1 MDTKVM
7 SQFEVMDEDM
17 LTAIEG
23 GGIDWGKTASCAGSI
38 AMGAMEGYGMAAGST
53 IFLGPFA
60 IGTGAVGAVIGGIG
74 GACYCG

>member
-38 AMGAMEGYGMAAGST
+38 AMGWLQAQQY
-53 IFLGPFA
+53 F
-60 IGTGAVGAVIGGIG
+60 
-74 GACYCG
+74 